1 MSTFLPAVDDIRRAV
16 PRDETAD
23 PPVWTVVLAGMCAFL
38 PLYAT
43 QPILPLLAHT
53 FHVGKAGVSLTVLA
67 STLGV
72 AVAAPFMGRLA
83 DRAGRRRIIVASALL
98 LGAASLAAA
107 TSATLAQLIFWR
119 FLQGVFTPGV
129 FAVTVAYVN
138 DEWRAGKAGSAM
150 AAYVSGTVLGGFC
163 GRVEYGAIA
172 EHGDW
177 RMAFVALG
185 LAELAM
191 TAAIWRWL
199 PAETTV
205 KQAGPST
212 GLAAA
217 AWDHLRNGA
226 LLARYAIGFCVLF
239 SLVGTFTYVTF
250 YLAAPPF
257 LLSPALLGLIFVVYL
272 VGAAATPLAGRWL
285 DRFGSRRTL
294 MGAAAVGMLGVLL
307 TTVPHLGAVAAGLAI
322 CCTGVFVAQAAISSS
337 IGRCANEH
345 RALAVG
351 LYATFYYVGGSAGA
365 TLPAWAWSVGGWPAC
380 VALVMLA
387 QAATFGIARW
397 FWSVPAVET
406 REGLGELCGL

>member
-1 MSTFLPAVDDIRRAV
+1 MSTFLPAVDDIRSGVA
-16 PRDETAD
+16 RDETAG
-23 PPVWTVVLAGMCAFL
+23 PPVWTVVLAGMCSFL
-38 PLYAT
+38 TLYAT
-43 QPILPLLAHT
+43 QPILPLLAEA

-83 DRAGRRRIIVASALL
+83 DRAGRRRIIIASAVL
-98 LGAASLAAA
+98 LGFATLAAA
-107 TSATLAQLIFWR
+107 TSATLPQLVFWR

-129 FAVTVAYVN
+129 FAVTVAYIN

-163 GRVEYGAIA
+163 GRVVSGAIA

-177 RMAFVALG
+177 RTAFVVLG
-185 LAELAM
+185 LADLAM

-199 PAETTV
+199 PREKTE

-212 GLAAA
+212 GQSIAMAAA
-217 AWDHLRNGA
+217 AWGHLRNSA
-226 LLARYAIGFCVLF
+226 LLARYAVGFCVLF

-294 MGAAAVGMLGVLL
+294 MGAAVAGMLGVLL
-307 TTVPHLGAVAAGLAI
+307 TTVPHLWAVAVGLAI

-337 IGRCANEH
+337 IGRCAGGD

-351 LYATFYYVGGSAGA
+351 LYATFYYAGGSAGA
-365 TLPAWAWSVGGWPAC
+365 TLPAWTWSMGGWPAC
-380 VALVMLA
+380 VVLVMLA

-397 FWSVPAVET
+397 FWSVPAVD
-406 REGLGELCGL
+406 LG